1 MAQNL
6 FAVRRRVEE
15 AALRAGR
22 DPATI
27 TLVAV
32 TKGVDPARIREALAA
47 GADSLGENRVQEIVA
62 KHGLVGPGAPWHFI
76 GRLQTN
82 KVRRLLAEV
91 PVALIHSLDRP
102 DLAEVLDREARRLG
116 RTQPVLVQVNV
127 SGEAGKGGLAPDD
140 LQPFL
145 RWAADLRGI
154 AVRGLMTMAPAGEDP
169 EEARPHFRHLREMF
183 EAAASAGIGGV
194 RMEHLS
200 MGMSNDFPVAVEEG
214 ATIIRVGRA
223 IFEEGERRGG

>member
-1 MAQNL
+1 MAENL
-6 FAVRRRVEE
+6 RAVRRRVAE

-22 DPATI
+22 DPAAV

-32 TKGVDPARIREALAA
+32 TKGVDPACIRAALAA
-47 GADSLGENRVQEIVA
+47 GVGSLGENRVQEIVA
-62 KHGLVGPGAPWHFI
+62 KRAPVGAGASWHFI

-116 RTQPVLVQVNV
+116 RAQPVLVQVNV
-127 SGEAGKGGLAPDD
+127 SGEASKGGVAPDD
-140 LQPFL
+140 LVPFL
-145 RWAADLRGI
+145 RWAAGLPGI
-154 AVRGLMTMAPAGEDP
+154 HVRGLMTMAPAGGDP
-169 EEARPHFRHLREMF
+169 EQARPHFRHLGELGL
-183 EAAASAGIGGV
+183 AADSAGIGGV

-200 MGMSNDFPVAVEEG
+200 MGMSDDYPVAVEEG

-223 IFEEGERRGG
+223 IFEEGERHGG